1 LAIVCRFSINA
12 QNHAAILEGIE
23 RHQRGEN
30 AIDPLTKREIAPPS
44 SRAADE
50 ASGWFLDYFSRRE
63 LERFLI
69 RGPRAPRWDVWR
81 AAAAPL
87 AVCVTTGDVAW
98 RRMVATADPGAIAS
112 LAVVASGFSFA
123 LLLFHLVRIGPARRL
138 ASGAIPNEVVG
149 AHLLDCRRGHV

>member
-1 LAIVCRFSINA
+1 M
-12 QNHAAILEGIE
+12 
-23 RHQRGEN
+23 
-30 AIDPLTKREIAPPS
+30 
-44 SRAADE
+44 
-50 ASGWFLDYFSRRE
+50 
-63 LERFLI
+63 
-69 RGPRAPRWDVWR
+69 WR

-149 AHLLDCRRGHV
+149 AHRKAPAGPGVMLSRSSLAIGGRGHDPTPRHLP